1 MGVFGKQLAHK
12 TDVQFSPGITFS
24 NSNSLLLANAILGK
38 TAQILELEAGTCWLS
53 GSHVLL
59 YCGVDKPK

>member
-38 TAQILELEAGTCWLS
+38 TAQILELEAGTCWR
-53 GSHVLL
+53 VVVMFC
-59 YCGVDKPK
+59 YIVE